1 MQKETEDRLRATII
15 KPTREAFKVE
25 MDIGEINAGFIFG
38 VIALYFKAMCG
49 FSCRDVVSEMF
60 EHF

>member
-25 MDIGEINAGFIFG
+25 MDMGEINAGFIFG
-38 VIALYFKAMCG
+38 VIAFLSGVGLIVAVF
-49 FSCRDVVSEMF
+49 
-60 EHF
+60 